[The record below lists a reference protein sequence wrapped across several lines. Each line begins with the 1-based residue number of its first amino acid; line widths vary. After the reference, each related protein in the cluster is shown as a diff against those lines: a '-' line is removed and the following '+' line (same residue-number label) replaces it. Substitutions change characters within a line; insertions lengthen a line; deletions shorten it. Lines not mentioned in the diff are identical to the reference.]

1 VTDRYAV
8 IGNPVAHSKSP
19 LIHAEFAE
27 QTGQDLVYERVLA
40 PVNGFAAA
48 VLNFRAEGGL
58 GLNVTLPFK
67 LEAFAL
73 AEERSARA
81 LDAQAVNTLKFEGT
95 AIYGDNTDGI
105 GLVRDIQ
112 ANLAFPIEGRN
123 VLLMGAGGAAQ
134 GALGMLLD
142 AKPARLVIANRT
154 PEKAEQLAGRLRRG
168 RGLDAAVL
176 NASGYAELTG
186 RQFDLIINSTSAS
199 LNNAVPELP
208 DGVFARDCLAYDLM
222 YGKGLTPFLEKA
234 LTQGAARLADGIG
247 MLVEQAAESFFIW
260 RGVRPQTSPVIAALK
275 AR

>member
-19 LIHAEFAE
+19 FIHAEFAL
-27 QTGQDLVYERVLA
+27 QTGQDLVYEQILA
-40 PVNGFAAA
+40 PLEGFATA
-48 VLNFRAEGGL
+48 VDNFRAEGGL

-73 AEERSARA
+73 ADECSRRA
-81 LDAQAVNTLKFEGT
+81 LDAQAVNTLKFEGA
-95 AIYGDNTDGI
+95 AIYGDNTDGV

-112 ANLAFPIEGRN
+112 VNLAFPIEGRD

-142 AKPARLVIANRT
+142 AKPARLVVANRT
-154 PEKAEQLAGRLRRG
+154 PQKAEQLVERLRRA
-168 RGLDAAVL
+168 RGVGTALL
-176 NASGYAELTG
+176 SASGYAELVG
-186 RQFDLIINSTSAS
+186 QEFDLIVNSTSAS

-208 DGVFARDCLAYDLM
+208 DRVFARECLAYDMM

-234 LTQGAARLADGIG
+234 LTLGAARLADGIG

-260 RGVRPQTSPVIAALK
+260 RGVRPQTGPVIAAFK

>member
-19 LIHAEFAE
+19 FIHAEFAG

-40 PVNGFAAA
+40 PLNGFAAA
-48 VLNFRAEGGL
+48 VHNFRAEGGL

-73 AEERSARA
+73 AEERSVRA
-81 LDAQAVNTLKFEGT
+81 LGAQAVNTLKFEGAT
-95 AIYGDNTDGI
+95 IYGENTDGI

-112 ANLAFPIEGRN
+112 VNLAFPIEGRN

-142 AKPARLVIANRT
+142 AKPAQLVVANRT
-154 PEKAEQLAGRLRRG
+154 PEKAEQLAERLRG
-168 RGLDAAVL
+168 DRGLGMAVL
-176 NASGYAELTG
+176 SASGYAELSG

-199 LNNAVPELP
+199 LYNTVPELP
-208 DGVFARDCLAYDLM
+208 DGVFARDCLAYDMM
-222 YGKGLTPFLEKA
+222 YGEGLTPFLEKA

>member
-1 VTDRYAV
+1 M
-8 IGNPVAHSKSP
+8 H
-19 LIHAEFAE
+19 
-27 QTGQDLVYERVLA
+27 
-40 PVNGFAAA
+40 
-48 VLNFRAEGGL
+48 NFRAEGGL

-67 LEAFAL
+67 LEAFVL
-73 AEERSARA
+73 AEERSSRA
-81 LDAQAVNTLKFEGT
+81 LDAQAVNTLKFEGAT
-95 AIYGDNTDGI
+95 IYGDNTDGI

-142 AKPARLVIANRT
+142 AKPAQLVLANRT
-154 PEKAEQLAGRLRRG
+154 PEKAEQLAERLRRD
-168 RGLDAAVL
+168 RGLGMAVL
-176 NASGYAELTG
+176 RASGYAELTG

-199 LNNAVPELP
+199 LYNTVPELP
-208 DGVFARDCLAYDLM
+208 DGVFARDCLAYDMM
-222 YGKGLTPFLEKA
+222 YGAGLTPFLEKA

>member
-19 LIHAEFAE
+19 FIHAEFAR

-40 PVNGFAAA
+40 PLGGFGAA
-48 VLNFRAEGGL
+48 VDNFRAEGGL

-73 AEERSARA
+73 AQELSARA
-81 LDAQAVNTLKFEGT
+81 LDAQAVNTLKFEGAT
-95 AIYGDNTDGI
+95 IYGDNTDGI

-112 ANLAFPIEGRN
+112 GNLAFPIEGRD

-134 GALGMLLD
+134 GALGMLLE
-142 AKPARLVIANRT
+142 AKPARLVVANRT
-154 PEKAEQLAGRLRRG
+154 PQKAEELAERLRRA
-168 RGLDAAVL
+168 RGMSEAQLS
-176 NASGYAELTG
+176 ASGYAELAG
-186 RQFDLIINSTSAS
+186 QQFDLIVNSTAAS

-208 DGVFARDCLAYDLM
+208 DGVLSGECLAYDMM
-222 YGKGLTPFLEKA
+222 YGTGLTPFLEKA

-260 RGVRPQTSPVIAALK
+260 RGVRPQTGPVIAALK

>member
-19 LIHAEFAE
+19 FIHAEFAA
-27 QTGQDLVYERVLA
+27 QTGQDLIYERILA
-40 PVNGFAAA
+40 PLEGFATA
-48 VLNFRAEGGL
+48 VDNFRAEGGF

-73 AEERSARA
+73 SSEWSARA
-81 LDAQAVNTLKFEGT
+81 LDAQAVNTVKFEGA

-105 GLVRDIQ
+105 GLVRDIEV
-112 ANLAFPIEGRN
+112 NLAFPIEGRD

-142 AKPARLVIANRT
+142 AKPARLVVANRT
-154 PEKAEQLAGRLRRG
+154 PQKAERLAERLRRA
-168 RGLDAAVL
+168 RGMRAASL
-176 NASGYAELTG
+176 SASGYAELTG
-186 RQFDLIINSTSAS
+186 QEFDLIVNSTSAS

-208 DGVFARDCLAYDLM
+208 DGVFARDCLAYDMM
-222 YGKGLTPFLEKA
+222 YGTGLTPFLEKA

-260 RGVRPQTSPVIAALK
+260 RGVRPQTGPVISALK

>member
-19 LIHAEFAE
+19 FIHAEFAGH
-27 QTGQDLVYERVLA
+27 TGQDLVYERVLA
-40 PVNGFAAA
+40 PLDGFAAA
-48 VLNFRAEGGL
+48 VDHFRAKGGL

-73 AEERSARA
+73 AQERGAHA
-81 LDAQAVNTLKFEGT
+81 WDAQAVNTLKFEGAT
-95 AIYGDNTDGI
+95 IYGDNTDGI

-112 ANLAFPIEGRN
+112 ANLAFPIAGRD

-142 AKPARLVIANRT
+142 AKPARLVVANRT
-154 PEKAEQLAGRLRRG
+154 PQKAERLAERLRHA
-168 RGLDAAVL
+168 RGLGMAL
-176 NASGYAELTG
+176 LSASGYAELTG
-186 RQFDLIINSTSAS
+186 QEFDLIVNSTSAS
-199 LNNAVPELP
+199 LNDTVPELP
-208 DGVFARDCLAYDLM
+208 DGVFARDCLAYDMM

-260 RGVRPQTSPVIAALK
+260 RGVRPQTGPVIAALK

>member
-1 VTDRYAV
+1 MTDRYAV

-19 LIHAEFAE
+19 FIHAEFAR
-27 QTGQDLVYERVLA
+27 QTGQDLVYGRVLA
-40 PVNGFAAA
+40 PLNGFGAA
-48 VLNFRAEGGL
+48 VDNFRAEGGL

-73 AEERSARA
+73 AQERSARA
-81 LDAQAVNTLKFEGT
+81 LDAQAVNTLKFEGA
-95 AIYGDNTDGI
+95 AIYGDNTDGM

-112 ANLAFPIEGRN
+112 SNLAFPIEGRD

-142 AKPARLVIANRT
+142 ARPARLVVANRT
-154 PEKAEQLAGRLRRG
+154 PLKAEQLAERLRRA
-168 RGLDAAVL
+168 RGISKAQLS
-176 NASGYAELTG
+176 ASGYAELAG
-186 RQFDLIINSTSAS
+186 QQFDLVVNSTSAS

-208 DGVFARDCLAYDLM
+208 DGVLSGDCLAYDMM
-222 YGKGLTPFLEKA
+222 YGTGLTPFLEKA

-260 RGVRPQTSPVIAALK
+260 RGVRPQTGPVIAALK

>member
-1 VTDRYAV
+1 MTDRYAV

-19 LIHAEFAE
+19 FIHAEFAG
-27 QTGQDLVYERVLA
+27 QTGQDLIYERVLA
-40 PVNGFAAA
+40 PLDGFAATM
-48 VLNFRAEGGL
+48 LNFRAEGGL
-58 GLNVTLPFK
+58 GLNITLPFK

-73 AEERSARA
+73 AEERSTRA
-81 LDAQAVNTLKFEGT
+81 LDAQAVNTLKFEGAT
-95 AIYGDNTDGI
+95 IYGDNTDGI

-112 ANLAFPIEGRN
+112 ANLVFPIEGRH

-134 GALGMLLD
+134 GAVGMLLD

-154 PEKAEQLAGRLRRG
+154 PQKAEQLAARMRRV

-176 NASGYAELTG
+176 SASGYAELTG

-199 LNNAVPELP
+199 LNNALPELP
-208 DGVFARDCLAYDLM
+208 DGVFARDCLAYDMM
-222 YGKGLTPFLEKA
+222 YGNGLTPFLEKA

>member
-1 VTDRYAV
+1 MTDRYAV

-19 LIHAEFAE
+19 FIHTEFAG
-27 QTGQDLVYERVLA
+27 QTGQDLVYELILA
-40 PVNGFAAA
+40 PVNGFATA
-48 VLNFRAEGGL
+48 VENFRAQRGF

-73 AEERSARA
+73 AQERSARA
-81 LDAQAVNTLKFEGT
+81 LDAQAVNTLKFEGAT
-95 AIYGDNTDGI
+95 IYGDNTDGI

-112 ANLAFPIEGRN
+112 TNLAFPIEGRD

-142 AKPARLVIANRT
+142 AKPARLVVANRT
-154 PEKAEQLAGRLRRG
+154 PQKAEQLVERWRRA
-168 RGLDAAVL
+168 RGLGPALLD
-176 NASGYAELTG
+176 ASGYAELRG
-186 RQFDLIINSTSAS
+186 REFELIVNSTSAS
-199 LNNAVPELP
+199 LSNAVPELP
-208 DGVFARDCLAYDLM
+208 DGVFARDCLAYDMM
-222 YGKGLTPFLEKA
+222 YGQGLTPFLEKA

-260 RGVRPQTSPVIAALK
+260 RGVRPQTAPVIAALK

>member
-1 VTDRYAV
+1 MTDRYAV

-19 LIHAEFAE
+19 FIHAEFAG
-27 QTGQDLVYERVLA
+27 QTDQDLVYERVLA
-40 PVNGFAAA
+40 PLDGFAAA
-48 VLNFRAEGGL
+48 VDTFRTEGGL

-73 AEERSARA
+73 AQERGSRA
-81 LDAQAVNTLKFEGT
+81 WDAQAVNTLKFEGAT
-95 AIYGDNTDGI
+95 IYGDNTDGI

-112 ANLAFPIEGRN
+112 ANLAFPIVGRD

-142 AKPARLVIANRT
+142 AKPARLVVANRT
-154 PEKAEQLAGRLRRG
+154 PQKAERLAERLRRS
-168 RGLDAAVL
+168 RGLGTAL
-176 NASGYAELTG
+176 LSASGYAELTG
-186 RQFDLIINSTSAS
+186 QEFDLIVNSTSAS
-199 LNNAVPELP
+199 LNDTVPELP
-208 DGVFARDCLAYDLM
+208 DGVFARDCLAYDMM

-260 RGVRPQTSPVIAALK
+260 RGVRPQTGPVIAALK

>member
-19 LIHAEFAE
+19 FIHTEFAG
-27 QTGQDLVYERVLA
+27 QTGQDLVYELILA
-40 PVNGFAAA
+40 PVNGFATA
-48 VLNFRAEGGL
+48 VENFRAQRGF

-73 AEERSARA
+73 AQERSARA
-81 LDAQAVNTLKFEGT
+81 LDAQAVNTLKFEGAT
-95 AIYGDNTDGI
+95 IYGDNTDGI

-112 ANLAFPIEGRN
+112 TNLAFPIEGRD

-142 AKPARLVIANRT
+142 AKPARLVVANRT
-154 PEKAEQLAGRLRRG
+154 PQKAEQLVERWRRA
-168 RGLDAAVL
+168 RGLGPALLD
-176 NASGYAELTG
+176 ASGYAELRG
-186 RQFDLIINSTSAS
+186 REFELIVNSTSAS
-199 LNNAVPELP
+199 LSNAVPELP
-208 DGVFARDCLAYDLM
+208 DGVFARDCLAYDMM
-222 YGKGLTPFLEKA
+222 YGQGLTPFLEKA

-260 RGVRPQTSPVIAALK
+260 RGVRPQTAPVIAALK